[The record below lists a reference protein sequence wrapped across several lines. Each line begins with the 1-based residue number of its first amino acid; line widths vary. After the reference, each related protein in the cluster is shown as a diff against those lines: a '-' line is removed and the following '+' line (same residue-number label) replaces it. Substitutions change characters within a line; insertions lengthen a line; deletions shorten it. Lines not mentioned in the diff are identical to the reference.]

1 MPAEVVWLDQ
11 ALDDLD
17 SILSYISKDSPKAA
31 LRYGA
36 DLEKSCERL
45 RDFPMSGRA
54 YKNRHRCLV
63 FRNHLVFHR
72 YDVEANILFITMIID
87 ARRDLDRI
95 LEP

>member
-1 MPAEVVWLDQ
+1 MPAEIVWLDQ

-17 SILSYISKDSPKAA
+17 SILDYISNDSPKAA

-36 DLEKSCERL
+36 DLEKSCQRL
-45 RDFPMSGRA
+45 GDFPMSGRA
-54 YKNRHRCLV
+54 FKDRYRCLV

-72 YDVEANILFITMIID
+72 YDAAANIVFITMIID

-95 LEP
+95 LGL